1 MMIKEK
7 GNKRQTGFGGIINSS
22 QRVSEREMKQHKTKQ
37 ASGTGQKRE
46 AEEPLALP
54 TLGQVAG
61 EERFAPLRGLIL
73 PVAGAPVNE
82 LGEHTKTAL
91 RKTSPAETAL
101 VLESFF
107 DACDARAREIERK
120 RAHVAS
126 GEKSPG
132 KQRRERLDCFFLS
145 AVVVCVSSFFAR
157 ELVVISVQGGARAV
171 RAD

>member
-1 MMIKEK
+1 MIKEK

-22 QRVSEREMKQHKTKQ
+22 QRVSVREMKQHKTKQ

-54 TLGQVAG
+54 TLGQVAE
-61 EERFAPLRGLIL
+61 EERFVSLRGLL
-73 PVAGAPVNE
+73 QPVALTPVNE

-132 KQRRERLDCFFLS
+132 KQRRERLVFFLS
-145 AVVVCVSSFFAR
+145 ALVVCVSSFFAR
-157 ELVVISVQGGARAV
+157 ELVVSVQGGARA
-171 RAD
+171 A